1 MKKIIASFVL
11 ALIVCSSSFAVKAWE
26 FEFKGLG
33 GYNHVS
39 EYALGEKNTLDDFLV
54 GGGIDITRCW
64 GDHVGIDFSLTYLQP
79 MFNKSV
85 YKGSTYTCSDISSM
99 TSGVCATT
107 GLAIMFP
114 LSDKLKIKTV
124 HGFGVMNYDRGI
136 KRSVFTNLEESH
148 SGDSNDSFTSTGY
161 FGSAGVVYMPLKH
174 FGISGGVDYSFAFV
188 SLPKNLE
195 SGYEYKDNFIGYS
208 FRPFIGGTIRLGRKL

>member
-64 GDHVGIDFSLTYLQP
+64 SNYVGIDFSLTYLQP
-79 MFNKSV
+79 MFNDTGMWLYNSV
-85 YKGSTYTCSDISSM
+85 NFDDS
-99 TSGVCATT
+99 AANTT
-107 GLAIMFP
+107 FE
-114 LSDKLKIKTV
+114 IK
-124 HGFGVMNYDRGI
+124 
-136 KRSVFTNLEESH
+136 
-148 SGDSNDSFTSTGY
+148 
-161 FGSAGVVYMPLKH
+161 
-174 FGISGGVDYSFAFV
+174 
-188 SLPKNLE
+188 
-195 SGYEYKDNFIGYS
+195 
-208 FRPFIGGTIRLGRKL
+208 